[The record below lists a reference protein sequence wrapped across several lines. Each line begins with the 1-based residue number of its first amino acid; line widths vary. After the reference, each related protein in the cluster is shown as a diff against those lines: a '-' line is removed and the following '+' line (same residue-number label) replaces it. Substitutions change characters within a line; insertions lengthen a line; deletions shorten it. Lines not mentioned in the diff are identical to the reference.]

1 MSAVTPGTAPA
12 GAGGIRDAVTVR
24 EISEVADLSAAATL
38 LDRIWSMPE
47 GESVVSTGVLR
58 AWAFTGNYVAAAYA
72 DDEIVGVSTGFLGV
86 STDGEGRMLH
96 SHVTGVS
103 PLLRGRSV
111 GSLMKRHQREWAAA
125 RGIDEI
131 TWTFDP
137 AIRRNAHF
145 NLVKLG
151 AAPVA
156 YLPDFYGRLD
166 DGINAGGPSDRLLVS
181 WRIDATE
188 AAAPASPVDP
198 SGALPLLANEEGR
211 PVLHAPDATAPR
223 RLVALP
229 EDIEALRSADPALAL
244 QWRLALREAM
254 TEHPGYRL
262 AGLTAD
268 DRYLLVRD
276 DRVRHD

>member
-1 MSAVTPGTAPA
+1 M
-12 GAGGIRDAVTVR
+12 
-24 EISEVADLSAAATL
+24 ADLSAAVTL
-38 LDRIWSMPE
+38 LDRIWGMPE

-72 DDEIVGVSTGFLGV
+72 GGEMVGVSTGFLGV
-86 STDGEGRMLH
+86 STDGTGRMLH

-103 PLLRGRSV
+103 PGLRGHRV
-111 GSLMKRHQREWAAA
+111 GSMMKQHQREWAIA

-151 AAPVA
+151 AEPIA
-156 YLPDFYGRLD
+156 YLRDFYGRLD
-166 DGINAGGPSDRLLVS
+166 DSLNAGGPSDRLLVS
-181 WRIDATE
+181 WRVGASAVPATGP
-188 AAAPASPVDP
+188 AAPSD
-198 SGALPLLANEEGR
+198 ALPLLTNEDGR
-211 PVLHAPDATAPR
+211 PVLHAPRSRVPR

-229 EDIEALRSADPALAL
+229 DDIEALRSTEPALAL
-244 QWRLALREAM
+244 QWRLALRAAL

-262 AGLTAD
+262 TGLTAD
-268 DRYLLVRD
+268 DLYLLERD
-276 DRVRHD
+276 D